1 MNLPDDGRITPD
13 SAGLSGS
20 PPPGRSGKG
29 RISAPTSPEMGGFSG
44 LAPVSSSDWVREAVG
59 RMTSD
64 PGVGLEWGEAVWRNP
79 ETGRDERAVTLGGR
93 YLMTCPAC
101 LPGECGH
108 AMGMEYVPGLRPAP
122 VSAATDGGAGV
133 DLSDWPAAPA
143 DVRAGELVKALR
155 LGWQPLPLPAGKK
168 TPPPA
173 GFTGW
178 EGKMVTETLIARWS
192 AMPEYGW
199 RQWAARMNPLPFA
212 CPECGGADARPVG
225 VDIDAYKPEAEGR
238 DIVAETGSALG
249 LPDGFPPTWTTTA
262 RSAPSGIRH
271 YLVCGQRIPPGGLPA
286 NPTDCSE
293 IIQHFHRYAVMPG
306 SEHPA
311 SGGRYRLYDPEGK
324 PADRLPPVT
333 GLPALL
339 VSLPAAPPP
348 GDVQTSDTRNGRAGG
363 DTGGWA
369 AAADRFSQTFSPED
383 VLGGEYIGRK
393 GPPGWPHH
401 YAHPDSGGGGKAYA
415 ANPDRTRVMIFSR
428 TLADRLGA
436 ETWTDGRPH
445 PETGRKQPATYDLAD
460 LAARKQG
467 IARQAVLRPYKNGV
481 PAPPPEADGAESR
494 RGVFSLGLILT
505 YGTQILRNG
514 QFVDIFRPN
523 KPPLKYDEYTYR
535 DVDYSD
541 YVDFYNQQAL
551 VLTAPF
557 QIIPAPE
564 LPRFVADQ
572 PPELHVRTETGADVT
587 LGEPGEITL
596 YYGATNTGKTWAAV
610 WTLKQLGEDY
620 PALYIATEQLP
631 AVAERL
637 TGQNITWT
645 ALAGQP
651 ASGTDHADLA
661 RLADETNA
669 RIIVIDCLS
678 PLLEDENSAAA
689 YHAAIAQFQPLLQ
702 TRYSIIV
709 HHSGKNPRSGARGTS
724 RITDKPPIVYEIQR
738 PASAASGDRLLH
750 ITPRKLKNRWE
761 GIGAQLRVTDHWEI
775 IASAIPSEGETIP
788 SELPHGRI
796 ADLWR
801 KHGGKPLTK
810 NRIANDIIA
819 PAVSCGKTKAATIV
833 NNLIANDYLTLTGE
847 TPQSYP
853 LYKLAKQ

>member
-1 MNLPDDGRITPD
+1 MTPSDVNDGRISPD
-13 SAGLSGS
+13 LADSPGS
-20 PPPGRSGKG
+20 PVPGHPGKG
-29 RISAPTSPEMGGFSG
+29 RKSAPTSPEAGGFSG
-44 LAPVSSSDWVREAVG
+44 LAAVSSDWVREAAG

-64 PGVGLEWGEAVWRNP
+64 PVVGLEWGETVWRNP
-79 ETGRDERAVTLGGR
+79 ETGRDELAVTLGGR

-101 LPGECGH
+101 GPGECGH
-108 AMGMEYVPGLRPAP
+108 AMGMEHVPGLRPAP
-122 VSAATDGGAGV
+122 VSAAPDGGRGV
-133 DLSDWPAAPA
+133 DLSDWADAPA
-143 DVRAGELVKALR
+143 DVRAGEAVKALR

-178 EGKMVTETLIARWS
+178 EGKMVTESDIAQWT
-192 AMPEYGW
+192 ATYGW

-238 DIVAETGSALG
+238 DIVAETSAALG
-249 LPDGFPPTWTTTA
+249 VPGGLPPTWTTTA
-262 RSAPSGIRH
+262 RQAPSGIRH
-271 YLVCGQRIPPGGLPA
+271 YLVCGRRIPPGGLPA

-293 IIQHFHRYAVMPG
+293 VIQHFHRYAVMPG
-306 SEHPA
+306 SEHPT
-311 SGGRYRLYDPEGK
+311 SGGRYRLYDPGGK

-333 GLPALL
+333 GLPALP
-339 VSLPAAPPP
+339 VTLPAASPP
-348 GDVQTSDTRNGRAGG
+348 GDGQTNRRNGE
-363 DTGGWA
+363 DTGWA
-369 AAADRFSQTFSPED
+369 AAADRYNQTRSPED

-393 GPPGWPHH
+393 GPPEWPHH
-401 YAHPDSGGGGKAYA
+401 YAHPDSSGGGKAYA

-445 PETGRKQPATYDLAD
+445 PDTGRKQPATYDLAD
-460 LAARKQG
+460 LDARRQG
-467 IARQAVLRPYKNGV
+467 IARQAVLRPYKNN
-481 PAPPPEADGAESR
+481 APQDGEAR
-494 RGVFSLGLILT
+494 KGVFSLGLILT

-514 QFVDIFRPN
+514 QFVDIFRPS

-535 DVDYSD
+535 DVDYSE

-572 PPELHVRTETGADVT
+572 PPELHVRTETGADIT

-610 WTLKQLGEDY
+610 WTLKQLGEEY

-651 ASGTDHADLA
+651 ASGTDHADLT

-738 PASAASGDRLLH
+738 PASAAPGDRLLH
-750 ITPRKLKNRWE
+750 ITPRKLKNRWD
-761 GIGAQLRVTDHWEI
+761 GIGAQLRVTDHREI
-775 IASAIPSEGETIP
+775 IASALPGEGEP
-788 SELPHGRI
+788 VPAELPHDRI

-801 KHGGKPLTK
+801 KHGGQPLTK
-810 NRIANDIIA
+810 NRIAGDIIA
-819 PAVSCGKTKAATIV
+819 PVLGCGKTKAAATV
-833 NNLIANDYLTLTGE
+833 NNLIANDLLTLTGN
-847 TPQSYP
+847 TPQGYP
-853 LYKLAKQ
+853 LYKLTKQ